1 MRSFTIG
8 LTLLPGLLLAQD
20 PGLQLTEWTVPWPE
34 SRPRDPAVAPDGR
47 VWFVGQAGNYVAVFD
62 PVKGEFKRYEID
74 PGTNP
79 HNVIV
84 AKDGMVWYSGNQNG
98 MIGKLNPADGSITR
112 YPLPDKTLGDP
123 HTLAFD
129 SKGDIWFTVQAG
141 NAVGKLTTSD
151 GKFRIVPMPATASRP
166 YGIAIDSK
174 NRPWFDEFGANRIG
188 TVHPV
193 SFKLTEYTIS
203 NPSARPRRIVITPDD
218 KIFVGDYAR
227 GMLVRLDPVTGKIS
241 EWANPSGANSGPYA
255 MAGDNNGRV
264 WQVETGPQPN
274 RFVSFDPKSE
284 KFGTPVPIAKSGGLV
299 VRHMV
304 FDPKSRSIW
313 FGTDANTIGRAEVGP
328 AGAGKPTP

>member
-1 MRSFTIG
+1 M
-8 LTLLPGLLLAQD
+8 
-20 PGLQLTEWTVPWPE
+20 
-34 SRPRDPAVAPDGR
+34 
-47 VWFVGQAGNYVAVFD
+47 
-62 PVKGEFKRYEID
+62 
-74 PGTNP
+74 
-79 HNVIV
+79 
-84 AKDGMVWYSGNQNG
+84 
-98 MIGKLNPADGSITR
+98 
-112 YPLPDKTLGDP
+112 
-123 HTLAFD
+123 
-129 SKGDIWFTVQAG
+129 QAG

-151 GKFRIVPMPATASRP
+151 GKFRIVPMPASGSRP

-174 NRPWFDEFGANRIG
+174 DRPWFDEFGANRIG
-188 TVHPV
+188 TVDPV

-255 MAGDNNGRV
+255 MAGDNTGRV

-274 RFVSFDPKSE
+274 QFVAFDPKSE

-313 FGTDANTIGRAEVGP
+313 FGTDANTIGRAQVGARRGGQADALDSP
-328 AGAGKPTP
+328 RFAVEELALQLLGSPVGAGRRLWIFLSRQKLNRLPDYRGVAGDPAVT